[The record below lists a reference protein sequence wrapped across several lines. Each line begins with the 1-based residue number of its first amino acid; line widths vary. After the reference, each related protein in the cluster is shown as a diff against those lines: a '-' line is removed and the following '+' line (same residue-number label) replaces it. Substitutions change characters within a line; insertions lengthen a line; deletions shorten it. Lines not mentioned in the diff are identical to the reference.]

1 VFLSLLLLYP
11 KENVLCFWSIDTR
24 PFLCSFDPDTNS
36 TWGDFFKELKFILSA
51 RITLSGD
58 TLVGD

>member
-1 VFLSLLLLYP
+1 LYP
-11 KENVLCFWSIDTR
+11 NENVLCFWSIDTR